1 MSPTSFAPN
10 MDADATAVDRG
21 ERIVVRAA
29 CPHYLHAMK
38 LRCAD
43 PRHRRRWRTRLE
55 LSNTIASA
63 SRWCAPGFARP
74 ARLISGVGGGVR
86 TRTYR

>member
-21 ERIVVRAA
+21 ERLVVRAA
-29 CPHYLHAMK
+29 CPHYLRRHEAP
-38 LRCAD
+38 LRRPPPPSA
-43 PRHRRRWRTRLE
+43 LE
-55 LSNTIASA
+55 NPPGTLNTIASA

-86 TRTYR
+86 TRTL